1 MEAIKRQAS
10 KFREQVTKHQQA
22 LLRQLGHFDGEAFV
36 RDDSEIAR
44 RHQLQNL
51 YSSTKAAKHFE
62 KDIVH
67 GIEGSI
73 SVTSKEI
80 EIDRRFA
87 QDCSKYEADNHCT
100 TSTLSDTAAHLRDSR
115 HSIIKEKEI
124 LLGVFG
130 EQVCKPLQALIK
142 SAELEDGRHLIRRF
156 EKLWQE
162 VEAQAAEVQKLKLK
176 PTEGPKSIEKS
187 IIKLQLAE
195 DNLDELRSRLMALGK
210 EASSAMLSVED
221 QQQTVT
227 FQQLVVMVN
236 AEVSFHRNVL
246 TILEKLLTEMNEVE
260 KQNAASPHAAAMH
273 NQSHV
278 LETRLDDLNGEKEHD
293 KEPEVDAS
301 FVAKVIHPFD
311 GQAEGELS
319 LSVDDIVIVHQVFPV
334 GWAKGECKGKTG
346 WFPSPYVQK
355 LDTDITGNISQD
367 DPTEERHQ

>member
-22 LLRQLGHFDGEAFV
+22 LLRQLGHSDGDAFV
-36 RDDSEIAR
+36 GDDAEIAR

-51 YSSTKAAKHFE
+51 YCSTKAAKHFE

-100 TSTLSDTAAHLRDSR
+100 TSTLSETAVHVRDSR
-115 HSIIKEKEI
+115 HLIIKEKEI

-130 EQVCKPLQALIK
+130 DQVCKPLRALIK
-142 SAELEDGRHLIRRF
+142 SAELEDGRHLIRRY

-162 VEAQAAEVQKLKLK
+162 VEAQAAEVLKLRSK
-176 PTEGPKSIEKS
+176 STEGPKSGDKA

-195 DNLDELRSRLMALGK
+195 DNLDELRSRLMSLGK

-221 QQQTVT
+221 QQQRMT

-260 KQNAASPHAAAMH
+260 KQNASAPHAAAMQ
-273 NQSHV
+273 NKSHV
-278 LETRLDDLNGEKEHD
+278 LETRLADLNGKTEHI
-293 KEPEVDAS
+293 KEPEVDES
-301 FVAKVIHPFD
+301 FAAKVVHPFD

-319 LSVDDIVIVHQVFPV
+319 LVVDDIVIVHQVFPV
-334 GWAKGECKGKTG
+334 GWAKGECNGKTG

-355 LDTDITGNISQD
+355 LDTVSTVNNTRD
-367 DPTEERHQ
+367 DVTEEKHQ